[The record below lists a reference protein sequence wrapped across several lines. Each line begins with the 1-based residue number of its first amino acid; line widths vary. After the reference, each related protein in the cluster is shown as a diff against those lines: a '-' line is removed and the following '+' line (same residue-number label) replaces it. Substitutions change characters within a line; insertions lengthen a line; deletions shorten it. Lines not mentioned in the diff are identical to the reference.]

1 MRVPPLLIIVFFSLF
16 LASCEQSFIH
26 KVGPVEKR
34 EFPAYHE
41 WKIPGS
47 FIPKP
52 IHVVGLGD
60 SLTVGVGDELKRGGY
75 FGRVTVAMN
84 DWIGVEEV
92 HIDNLAKKGRR
103 SDQQIKQLEDPEVQ
117 EKLKEA
123 NVIMFT
129 IGGNDIMKV
138 VKRNLFELKV
148 APFYKELQQFEKRL
162 DEIYSLL
169 RSLNGDAV
177 IIVGG
182 LYNPFSIISAE
193 PMELEEILADWNE
206 AIEVQT
212 VLDGQ
217 SCFVP
222 VNDLFYSNENMV
234 YHSDFFHPNAKGYA
248 EMADRYIERIDECD
262 LYKLSG
268 GNFDM

>member
-1 MRVPPLLIIVFFSLF
+1 MRVPLMIIVFFSLF

-26 KVGPVEKR
+26 KIGPVETR

-52 IHVVGLGD
+52 IKVVGLGD
-60 SLTVGVGDELKRGGY
+60 SLTEGIGDELKRSGY
-75 FGRVTVAMN
+75 FGRVTEAMN
-84 DWIGVEEV
+84 DWAGVEEV

-103 SDQQIKQLEDPEVQ
+103 SDQLIKQLEDVDVQ
-117 EKLKEA
+117 EEIKEA
-123 NVIMFT
+123 DIILFT

-138 VKRNLFELKV
+138 VKRDLFKLKV
-148 APFYKELQQFEKRL
+148 EPFYKELTQFEKRL
-162 DEIYSLL
+162 DEIFSIL
-169 RSLNGDAV
+169 RSLNGSAV

-193 PMELEEILADWNE
+193 PMELEQIMTDWNE
-206 AIEVQT
+206 VIEART

-217 SCFVP
+217 SCFIP

-234 YHSDFFHPNAKGYA
+234 YHTDFFHPNAKGYA
-248 EMADRYIERIDECD
+248 EMADRYIEKIDECN
-262 LYKLSG
+262 LYKLSD